1 MNGCLTHCGLADE
14 FPRAPPQAPR
24 PEIRQLQDVSDWN
37 SLSVLVAYDAVT
49 TYDWMRD
56 DLTLP
61 QGAVADQVAATE
73 LRIGPYG
80 TR

>member
-1 MNGCLTHCGLADE
+1 MRG
-14 FPRAPPQAPR
+14 PR
-24 PEIRQLQDVSDWN
+24 PIVAATTSLNRGPRTWN
-37 SLSVLVAYDAVT
+37 SLWIFVAYDAVT